1 MVFEI
6 VAALLLVYFIRYF
19 ITTLMMRRNMPPG
32 PFPYPFI
39 GNIPHLFCDPVNPY
53 GKLADKYGDIF
64 TLSFPSGQKNV
75 VLSSAT
81 LVREARLCGN
91 QENLSGKSPKSVYP
105 CNEILAPNLGTS
117 DYSPVYRF

>member
-1 MVFEI
+1 MKFCIYRTFEVMVFEI

-81 LVREARLCGN
+81 LVREARLVTRKISL
-91 QENLSGKSPKSVYP
+91 ENHQNPYIHAMRYLHP
-105 CNEILAPNLGTS
+105 I
-117 DYSPVYRF
+117 